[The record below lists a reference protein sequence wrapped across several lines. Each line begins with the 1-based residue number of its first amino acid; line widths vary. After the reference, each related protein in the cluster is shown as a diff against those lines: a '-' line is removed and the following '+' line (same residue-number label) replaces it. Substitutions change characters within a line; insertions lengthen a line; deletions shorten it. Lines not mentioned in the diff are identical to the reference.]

1 MEPSTSSE
9 SSASNAPYDNPRTPE
24 NADVSHYL
32 ACPACRMIDA
42 ADGLVDGK
50 VFNLEHWT
58 SPSETQRLK
67 YLRTKQDLVAD
78 RVTSF
83 AGSLKFVYIHAV
95 WFGAWI
101 LLNVGLIDL
110 GIKKFDKYPF
120 GLLTMIVSLEAI
132 FLATF
137 VMVSQNRQ
145 AKRSDLRAQIDFESN
160 LRSLIMITH
169 LAAAQGVDLI
179 HVNEIV
185 DLAIKD
191 SHLSLGD
198 ETVPKSSKGKN
209 HKPDNDAEESTS
221 AS

>member
-1 MEPSTSSE
+1 LTHFL
-9 SSASNAPYDNPRTPE
+9 T
-24 NADVSHYL
+24 
-32 ACPACRMIDA
+32 CPACRMIDA

-101 LLNVGLIDL
+101 LLNVGLVDL

-198 ETVPKSSKGKN
+198 ETVPKYSKQKKSQIQTETDQLTAGT
-209 HKPDNDAEESTS
+209 A
-221 AS
+221 